1 MKVYPNLF
9 AYLNGDYLSPET
21 TVFRG
26 CDRPIVTI
34 DSNVNNSLLIK
45 HNDNLYE
52 IGFPYLKILDSK
64 QYDERH
70 QAELQIELD
79 NLKYSFF
86 ITDEVIDEEAIEDEN
101 QLKEWLKS
109 HQEKY
114 LDSSVNLLI
123 ENCQEL
129 FSDENKLPELFYFDT
144 AYRLIHPKL

>member
-9 AYLNGDYLSPET
+9 AYLNGDNSVAEKIVLQ
-21 TVFRG
+21 G
-26 CDRPIVTI
+26 CDRPSFTI
-34 DSNVNNSLLIK
+34 NSDVNNSLLIK

-70 QAELQIELD
+70 QAELQIEID
-79 NLKYSFF
+79 NFKYSFF

-109 HQEKY
+109 HQ
-114 LDSSVNLLI
+114 
-123 ENCQEL
+123 
-129 FSDENKLPELFYFDT
+129 
-144 AYRLIHPKL
+144 